1 MTDSAKKGE
10 YGKLLNRLRVKVE
23 GQQYDIEV
31 YNKETQADDFKIYSV
46 VVNGEV
52 YKVEV
57 EDLGLEDRADSTPKE
72 PAAPKPEQVQVP
84 LAKPVAEA
92 PQPPPEPTAPSA
104 PTKGEGVVVAPMPG
118 KVLTIKVNVGDKVKS
133 GQPVLILEAM
143 KMENIL
149 NAPVSGTVTEI
160 KVAPGTN
167 ANQGDELI
175 VIE

>member
-31 YNKETQADDFKIYSV
+31 YNKETQADDFKVYSV

-57 EDLGLEDRADSTPKE
+57 EDLGLEDRTDSALEESPG
-72 PAAPKPEQVQVP
+72 APKPEQVP
-84 LAKPVAEA
+84 LAKPVAEV
-92 PQPPPEPTAPSA
+92 PKPPPEPTAPA
-104 PTKGEGVVVAPMPG
+104 TTKGKGVVVAPMPG
-118 KVLTIKVNVGDKVKS
+118 KVLSIKVDIGDKVET

>member
-1 MTDSAKKGE
+1 
-10 YGKLLNRLRVKVE
+10 
-23 GQQYDIEV
+23 
-31 YNKETQADDFKIYSV
+31 
-46 VVNGEV
+46 
-52 YKVEV
+52 
-57 EDLGLEDRADSTPKE
+57 
-72 PAAPKPEQVQVP
+72 
-84 LAKPVAEA
+84 
-92 PQPPPEPTAPSA
+92 
-104 PTKGEGVVVAPMPG
+104 MPG
-118 KVLTIKVNVGDKVKS
+118 KVLSIKVDIGDKVET